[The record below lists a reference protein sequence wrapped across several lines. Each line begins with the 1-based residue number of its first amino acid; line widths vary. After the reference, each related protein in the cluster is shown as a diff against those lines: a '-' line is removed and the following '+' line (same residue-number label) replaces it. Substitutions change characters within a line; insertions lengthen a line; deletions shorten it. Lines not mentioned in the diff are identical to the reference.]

1 MHREK
6 FQDQLC
12 KSFIGYAGILVAAA
26 LLLYL
31 GSCLLNY
38 YAVVVQGNRTDN
50 SHLSQILTEQMDAYM
65 LELEQLST
73 ADVLLQAVSLED
85 DHSRTEAN
93 RCLYAFANAQN
104 MRPYFVLMN
113 RGGKIVCS
121 NFSYINQQIFSESTF
136 ALGVITRMQQN
147 PDEII
152 QSVFTARVSSEQDCC
167 FSLCKTLVDSAGEIA
182 GYLMFNIRQ
191 ESFEAVT
198 EELSSNVLLT
208 DQYDNV
214 IYTTLKLPKD
224 PQGKLPSGKYTLS
237 TNKHNVVDFGSN
249 HYYVT
254 ESTSQ
259 TPTLRLYTLTY
270 MNTHTKMLWI
280 GVVLFFFLLVV
291 LVSMILVLTQAFSR
305 KNAMELSELKYAVE
319 QLELDGGTEE
329 LPAQCSEETQAL
341 YMHFR
346 TLIRHNNALI
356 DRRRQMEIKN
366 LESQF
371 NPHFVYNI
379 METIRYQMDQDAR
392 AASQMLL
399 SFAALMRY
407 SINYGSTKV
416 PLETDVEY
424 INDYLLLQ
432 KVRYNN
438 RLRYSFSVPDELL
451 DCQIPKLLLQPVIE
465 NSIKHGYQAG
475 RILDISINAEKIG
488 TDLRFIVQDNG
499 IGMSRERLEN
509 IRCILRQEPEEVSA
523 EHVGLYNVHK
533 VVNLTYGS
541 NYGLEVDS
549 DSNVGTTVTIKIPYE
564 MEGEEC

>member
-113 RGGKIVCS
+113 RSGKIVCS

-280 GVVLFFFLLVV
+280 GAILFFFLLVI
-291 LVSMILVLTQAFSR
+291 LVGMILVLTQAFSR

-371 NPHFVYNI
+371 NPHFVYNV

-509 IRCILRQEPEEVSA
+509 IRGILRQEPEEVSA

>member
-1 MHREK
+1 MHRER

-31 GSCLLNY
+31 GSCLVNY
-38 YAVVVQGNRTDN
+38 YVVVVQGNRTDN
-50 SHLSQILTEQMDAYM
+50 SHLAQILTEQMDAYT

-73 ADVLLQAVSLED
+73 ADVMLQAVAQED
-85 DHSRTEAN
+85 SHSRTEAN

-113 RGGKIVCS
+113 RNREIVCS

-167 FSLCKTLVDSAGEIA
+167 FSLCKTLVDPAGEIA

-224 PQGKLPSGKYTLS
+224 PQDKLPSGKYTLS
-237 TNKHNVVDFGSN
+237 ANKHNVVDFGSN

-259 TPTLRLYTLTY
+259 TPALRLYTLTH

-280 GVVLFFFLLVV
+280 GAILFFFLLVI
-291 LVSMILVLTQAFSR
+291 LVGMILVLTQAFSR

-319 QLELDGGTEE
+319 QLEHDGGPEE
-329 LPAQCSEETQAL
+329 LPAQCAEETQVL
-341 YMHFR
+341 YTHFR

-356 DRRRQMEIKN
+356 DRRRQMEIKQ

-371 NPHFVYNI
+371 NPHFVYNV
-379 METIRYQMDQDAR
+379 METIRYQMDQDAN

-432 KVRYNN
+432 KVRFNN
-438 RLRYSFSVPDELL
+438 CLRFCFSIPDELL

-475 RILDISINAEKIG
+475 KILDISINAEKTG
-488 TDLRFIVQDNG
+488 ADLRLIVRDNG

-509 IRCILRQEPEEVSA
+509 IRGILCQEPEEVSA

-549 DSNVGTTVTIKIPYE
+549 DPNVGTSVTINIPYE
-564 MEGEEC
+564 MEDEEC